1 MTVFERCQFW
11 ATNDSWICIALA
23 YSIDAP
29 RCTHIFHLTII
40 QKYRFLFIFS
50 HLLADISLGNI
61 VLKKKNDEQIEYLQ
75 YDLIFILFFFAH
87 CDFRGRFGLVAANVY
102 YMRGGVAQ
110 CRNFYMFSFIIKFI
124 LIVIL
129 FGTINR
135 YRWAIYRVQRMWH
148 IPVSSCFVFI

>member
-1 MTVFERCQFW
+1 MTVFERCQFS
-11 ATNDSWICIALA
+11 ATNDSCICIALA

-61 VLKKKNDEQIEYLQ
+61 VLKKKTTSRLNIYSVTLSS
-75 YDLIFILFFFAH
+75 FFFFAH

-110 CRNFYMFSFIIKFI
+110 CRSFYMFSFIIKFI

>member
-1 MTVFERCQFW
+1 MTMFERCQFS
-11 ATNDSWICIALA
+11 ATNDSCICIALA

-29 RCTHIFHLTII
+29 RHTHIFHLTII

-50 HLLADISLGNI
+50 HLLVDISLGNI
-61 VLKKKNDEQIEYLQ
+61 VLKKKPRADWIFTVWPYLH
-75 YDLIFILFFFAH
+75 FFFAH

-110 CRNFYMFSFIIKFI
+110 CRSFYMFSFIIKFI

-135 YRWAIYRVQRMWH
+135 WAIYRVQTMWH
-148 IPVSSCFVFI
+148 IQVSSCFVFI

>member
-1 MTVFERCQFW
+1 MTVFERCQFS
-11 ATNDSWICIALA
+11 ATNDSCICIALA

-50 HLLADISLGNI
+50 HLFADISLGNI
-61 VLKKKNDEQIEYLQ
+61 VLKKKNHEQIEYLQ
-75 YDLIFILFFFAH
+75 CDLIFIFFFCTLWLSRA
-87 CDFRGRFGLVAANVY
+87 FWFGCANVY

-110 CRNFYMFSFIIKFI
+110 CWRFYMFSFLIKFI